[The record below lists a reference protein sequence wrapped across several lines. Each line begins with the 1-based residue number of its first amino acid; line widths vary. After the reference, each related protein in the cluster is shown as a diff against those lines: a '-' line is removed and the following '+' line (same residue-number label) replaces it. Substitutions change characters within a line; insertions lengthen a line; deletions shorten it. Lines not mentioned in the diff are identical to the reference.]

1 MSPSIGLPRHLLLAT
16 RRALLPPMSARIEE
30 WLTRM
35 RELGAGTPVHITASE
50 RGRDLGW
57 RFELVEHAD
66 AELAERIERTYL
78 DAGVSRCDL
87 RAEAQG
93 RFIGQLVFKAEA
105 PAQIV
110 PTNHQLAVPAAVEDI
125 VQHALQ
131 SSRSFA
137 GLGFKAI
144 VKNHEVALA
153 MIDRLDKQVVAL
165 TKENTQLR
173 ERLSEQWEI
182 ADRLHTHRLDDH
194 LAKDKAERQGRIA
207 ETLVHAAMARI
218 FGSGSAEG
226 QAVQMQMAYAF
237 LRTLS
242 DDQIHKIVDL
252 LTEDQKIAVSEL
264 IRAAN
269 QSAAKNN
276 GVAPSRP
283 DATAAA
289 AAAAGVNAGSR

>member
-1 MSPSIGLPRHLLLAT
+1 
-16 RRALLPPMSARIEE
+16 MSALIEE

-35 RELGAGTPVHITASE
+35 RESAQGLHVHIAASDH
-50 RGRDLGW
+50 GRDLGW
-57 RFELVEHAD
+57 AFELTDNSE
-66 AELAERIERTYL
+66 AELAERIERTCM
-78 DAGVSRCDL
+78 DAGVDRCNL
-87 RAEAQG
+87 RAEADG
-93 RFIGQLVFKAEA
+93 RFLGQLAFKAEP

-110 PTNHQLAVPAAVEDI
+110 PVHQQLAIPAAVEDI

-137 GLGFKAI
+137 GLGLKAI

-165 TKENTQLR
+165 TKENAQLR

-218 FGSGSAEG
+218 FGAGTAEG
-226 QAVQMQMAYAF
+226 QAVEMRMVYAL
-237 LRTLS
+237 LRSLT
-242 DDQIHKIVDL
+242 DEQTQKIIDL
-252 LTEDQKIAVSEL
+252 LTEDQRVALAEL
-264 IRAAN
+264 IRAAS
-269 QSAAKNN
+269 QSAATHN
-276 GVAPSRP
+276 GVAPPRP
-283 DATAAA
+283 DAQAAA
-289 AAAAGVNAGSR
+289 AAAAGVNAGRQ